1 MEGSRRVAG
10 RQGFTLVEILIV
22 VMVLGI
28 LAAVVVP
35 QFSYATDEARAGAIR
50 TQLRHLQNQIELD
63 AARNKGAYPIASM
76 APNWELLRTGGS
88 IKADPINP
96 AQPAGGIVSR
106 TSLAFV
112 DNSSVRGSANAAW
125 LWNQPSLVAVPLV
138 EVITGPDPTPALVEF
153 NGPFLCASYFNETTG
168 QVTSTATD

>member
-1 MEGSRRVAG
+1 MRQAMEGSRRVAG

-50 TQLRHLQNQIELD
+50 TQLRHLQNQIELY

-112 DNSSVRGSANAAW
+112 VRRTRRGF
-125 LWNQPSLVAVPLV
+125 
-138 EVITGPDPTPALVEF
+138 G
-153 NGPFLCASYFNETTG
+153 
-168 QVTSTATD
+168 TSHRWWQSPWSK

>member
-1 MEGSRRVAG
+1 MRLRNA
-10 RQGFTLVEILIV
+10 FTLVEILIV
-22 VMVLGI
+22 VVVLGI
-28 LAAVVVP
+28 IAAVVVP

-138 EVITGPDPTPALVEF
+138 EVITGPDPTPTLVEF